1 MLRASMIES
10 PPMPKPFCD
19 VPAAL
24 KALKKGGFV
33 IVVDDEGRE
42 NEGDLVLAAEFATQ
56 EKLAFMIRY
65 TGGVVC
71 LPLSNAIADQL
82 ERPSMVQRNTS
93 KFGTPFTVSIEAR
106 KGVSTGISA
115 ADRATTIRAAINPK
129 AVAKDLVRP
138 GHIFPLRADDG
149 GVLCRAGHT
158 EATIDLCRIAGLREG
173 AVLSELMH
181 DDGTMMRLKSIV
193 PFAVEHSIP
202 ILQIADLIAYRR
214 KTESLIGLEAR
225 SVLATK
231 YGEFTVS
238 VYEDDLH
245 RKEHVALTMGKI
257 SASNP
262 TLVRVHSEC
271 ITGDVFGSSHCD
283 CGQQLHLA
291 LARIA
296 SEGKGVLVYLRQEG
310 RGIGLTNKIRAYELQ
325 HLGMD
330 TVDAN
335 RALGLPDDLREYGI
349 GAQILKDLGVGK
361 IRLMT
366 NNPKKVVGLEGYGL
380 RITEQVPIEITPRNA
395 KQKKYLKT
403 KKSRM
408 KHRLRRV

>member
-1 MLRASMIES
+1 
-10 PPMPKPFCD
+10 MPKPFSD

-24 KALKKGGFV
+24 KALKNGQFV
-33 IVVDDEGRE
+33 IVVDDADRE
-42 NEGDLVLAAEFATQ
+42 NEGDLVLAAEFATA

-82 ERPSMVQRNTS
+82 KLPAMVKKNTS
-93 KFGTPFTVSIEAR
+93 KFGTPFTVSIEAK
-106 KGVSTGISA
+106 KGVTTGISA
-115 ADRATTIRAAINPK
+115 ADRATTIRTAINPK
-129 AVAKDLVRP
+129 AKPADLVHP

-158 EATIDLCRIAGLREG
+158 EATVDLCRMSGLREG

-181 DDGTMMRLKSIV
+181 DDGTMMRLRSIV
-193 PFAVEHSIP
+193 PFAAKHKIP
-202 ILQIADLIAYRR
+202 ILPIADLIAYRR
-214 KTESLIGLEAR
+214 KSESLIKLEAR
-225 SVLATK
+225 STLETR
-231 YGEFTVS
+231 YGKFTVS
-238 VYEDDLH
+238 VYEDVLH
-245 RKEHVALTMGKI
+245 KKEHVALTMGKI
-257 SASNP
+257 SPSVS

-283 CGQQLHLA
+283 CGQQLDLA
-291 LARIA
+291 LRRIA
-296 SEGKGVLVYLRQEG
+296 AEGRGVLVYLRQEG

-361 IRLMT
+361 MRLLT

-380 RITEQVPIEITPRNA
+380 TIAEQVPIEITPKSA
-395 KQKKYLKT
+395 KQKKYLQT
-403 KKSRM
+403 KKTRM